1 MRWLT
6 AFTEAVMLAQAGVA
20 AYLFWSPVIL
30 EDCRVPLPD
39 DERQVHEPSA
49 SYEYEIPQVLSGA
62 RR

>member
-1 MRWLT
+1 
-6 AFTEAVMLAQAGVA
+6 MLAQAGVA